1 MRLTSFA
8 HGACVRLT
16 LRAHPIRQCH
26 FRVALSA
33 HSWWNKQ
40 SKKISL
46 YQAKQSLTIS
56 PFKISELR
64 LPFLSTGNN
73 CSAGSLSEQQ

>member
-1 MRLTSFA
+1 MRPPYA
-8 HGACVRLT
+8 ARPPDP
-16 LRAHPIRQCH
+16 AMP
-26 FRVALSA
+26 FRIVLSA